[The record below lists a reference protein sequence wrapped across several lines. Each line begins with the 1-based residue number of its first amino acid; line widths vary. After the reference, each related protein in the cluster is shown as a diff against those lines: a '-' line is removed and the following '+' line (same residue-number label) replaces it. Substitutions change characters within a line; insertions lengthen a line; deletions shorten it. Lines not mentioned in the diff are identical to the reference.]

1 MVFVDFLV
9 TLSIFDLNY
18 LSDITVSQFANM
30 RSMMIFMIDY
40 TLIQKIKEMFCYYL
54 D

>member
-18 LSDITVSQFANM
+18 LADITVSQIANL
-30 RSMMIFMIDY
+30 RRMILMIDI
-40 TLIQKIKEMFCYYL
+40 TMIQKIKEMFGYYF